1 MSQVIKYLSLTNS
14 PNTNAFT
21 SNVYQ
26 VLLLSVKFSLEGSIP
41 LKEDHSQIIS
51 LMKITVFS
59 KIPLFLQRINK
70 IH

>member
-1 MSQVIKYLSLTNS
+1 MVFGGGLKKQKISFLT
-14 PNTNAFT
+14 
-21 SNVYQ
+21 
-26 VLLLSVKFSLEGSIP
+26 SIP

-51 LMKITVFS
+51 LMKIAVFS